1 MSNLLVLLVCII
13 VVLLIHAGVQQFLI
27 MKQLMENLIIE
38 LQNLKR
44 KQNFADMREPVEE
57 SPYPQPVDLALSEK
71 LKKLENV
78 RDPAMEQELANFIET
93 LPTQNTTPL
102 SFSDE
107 SIFGNPW
114 NNNSRYDSPF

>member
-1 MSNLLVLLVCII
+1 MSNLLVFLVCVI

-38 LQNLKR
+38 LQNLKL
-44 KQNFADMREPVEE
+44 KQNFSDIME
-57 SPYPQPVDLALSEK
+57 SAKDISYPQQTDLNLSEK
-71 LKKLENV
+71 LKNLENV
-78 RDPAMEQELANFIET
+78 RDPVMEQELANFIET

-107 SIFGNPW
+107 SVFGNPW

>member
-1 MSNLLVLLVCII
+1 
-13 VVLLIHAGVQQFLI
+13 VLLIHAGVQQFLI

-44 KQNFADMREPVEE
+44 KQNFSDLMEPAPEI
-57 SPYPQPVDLALSEK
+57 SYPQQTDSNLSEK
-71 LKKLENV
+71 LKNLENV
-78 RDPAMEQELANFIET
+78 RDPVMEQELANFIET

-107 SIFGNPW
+107 SVFGNPW